1 MERHLAI
8 IPALNEEAS
17 IAGVV
22 ADLAL
27 QVPEFDVLVIDDGST
42 DRTAEVARRA
52 GAAVVS
58 LPYNLG
64 IGGAVQTGYR
74 YALAHGY
81 DTAIQVDGDGQH
93 DAAHVRALLQY
104 LVDHPEVDMVVG
116 SRFLE
121 RVDRAF
127 RSSALRRV
135 GIRLFAGMLSLLVRQ
150 RVTDPTSGFRMSGRR
165 GIELFARDYPNDY
178 PEVEAVLMMHAHQ
191 LRTAEV
197 PVVMRE
203 RQGGSSSITLS
214 KSVYYVVKVSLALLV
229 GFLRA
234 KPVRPLGERNGR

>member
-1 MERHLAI
+1 MPRHLAI

-17 IAGVV
+17 IAGVI
-22 ADLAL
+22 ADLRS
-27 QVPEFDVLVIDDGST
+27 QVPELDLLVIDDGSV
-42 DRTAEVARRA
+42 DDTAAVATAA

-93 DAAHVRALLQY
+93 DASHVRTLHRY
-104 LVDHPEVDMVVG
+104 LAEHPEVDMVVG

-121 RVDRAF
+121 EADDAF
-127 RSSALRRV
+127 RSSAIRRV
-135 GIRLFAGMLSLLVRQ
+135 GIRMFGAMLSLLVRQ
-150 RVTDPTSGFRMSGRR
+150 RVTDPTSGFRLAGKR
-165 GIELFARDYPNDY
+165 GIALFAQDYPNDY
-178 PEVEAVLMMHAHQ
+178 PEVEAVLMMSAHQ
-191 LRTAEV
+191 LRTAEI

-203 RQGGSSSITLS
+203 RQGGASSITLT
-214 KSVYYVVKVSLALLV
+214 KSVYYVFKVSLALFV

-234 KPVRPLGERNGR
+234 KPVRPIGGEESR